1 MVLKSFHTATT
12 DFFLCNAM
20 TVQPRM
26 ECKDNKRKLVIIIA
40 LPPHTATVVIQD
52 DRTPL
57 GVYHT
62 AELVEISSVKVAV
75 CWEQRP
81 SATPPS
87 ITSLHYSF
95 KVRTSKFTD
104 TNTLPKRSS
113 QPRKYIADCLTPS
126 STRASTPGRPSQSRN
141 RHTGRSTYVSW
152 DLRISPQRGRG
163 VNFSL
168 DPSGSSLNVHSLRP
182 TTTVTLPSVN

>member
-26 ECKDNKRKLVIIIA
+26 ECKDIKRKLVIIIS
-40 LPPHTATVVIQD
+40 LPPHTATVVIQG

-57 GVYHT
+57 GVNHT

-81 SATPPS
+81 SATPLYTTS
-87 ITSLHYSF
+87 IHYPFS
-95 KVRTSKFTD
+95 VRTSKFTD
-104 TNTLPKRSS
+104 TYTLPKRSS
-113 QPRKYIADCLTPS
+113 QPK
-126 STRASTPGRPSQSRN
+126 
-141 RHTGRSTYVSW
+141 
-152 DLRISPQRGRG
+152 
-163 VNFSL
+163 
-168 DPSGSSLNVHSLRP
+168 
-182 TTTVTLPSVN
+182 